1 MEDFVQDYFVLILI
15 ASLGVLQIAA
25 SYSGLR
31 ALLFFKRV
39 SVARGVGMAAIIAAF
54 VWFFASEP
62 RNINDTRGGLDAN
75 TQALL
80 FALGSLTAV
89 ILTLVGSSLV
99 NVRMKSNSTSP
110 EEGMEALKETAF
122 FQALF
127 ENLNY
132 WWKKWQKQMQKYFS
146 G

>member
-1 MEDFVQDYFVLILI
+1 MEDFAQDYYLLIFI
-15 ASLGVLQIAA
+15 ASLGVLQIVA

-31 ALLFFKRV
+31 SILFFKRS
-39 SVARGVGMAAIIAAF
+39 SVARLGGMAAIIAAF

-75 TQALL
+75 NQALL
-80 FALGSLTAV
+80 FALASLTAV
-89 ILTLVGSSLV
+89 IATLIGSSLV
-99 NVRMKSNSTSP
+99 NVRMRGNSTSP
-110 EEGMEALKETAF
+110 EDGLEALKETSF
-122 FQALF
+122 LQALS
-127 ENLNY
+127 ESLSR